1 MKWTKSSSLID
12 ILSHSLLACLYR
24 CSGSL
29 VKFRYSLIIRHLQ
42 WSANMTQTC
51 SSVRIRRISSRANSL
66 VHYVY
71 AYIRLIRCT
80 HKDASSPVGCLCRTH
95 SGFACLQNTFSFLHI
110 CTCIYVYLM
119 MQAVKLCIYTLLEV
133 AACVSFIMCESRT
146 HPHVFDC
153 CFLYRNI
160 YIYILRQVRTRRSC
174 SWNFNSR
181 TKTGSTR

>member
-1 MKWTKSSSLID
+1 MKWTKSSSLVD

-80 HKDASSPVGCLCRTH
+80 HKDASSHVGCLCRTH
-95 SGFACLQNTFSFLHI
+95 SGCACLQNTFSFLHI
-110 CTCIYVYLM
+110 YTYLYVYLM
-119 MQAVKLCIYTLLEV
+119 MRAVKLCIYTLLEV
-133 AACVSFIMCESRT
+133 TACVSFIMCESRT
-146 HPHVFDC
+146 HTRTCSIVVSC
-153 CFLYRNI
+153 IEISI
-160 YIYILRQVRTRRSC
+160 YTYSAR
-174 SWNFNSR
+174 
-181 TKTGSTR
+181 